1 MHPQAAAAMKNQ
13 IKHWLESIVLP
24 SETELGTGWNQPP
37 EGLEAAVK
45 KQKSEWLDSSSARA
59 LLLDTLNEIYPAIL
73 ERKGGMLSERIDI
86 AEASETVFNAIEGV
100 PYDYRVFFEFDLGYS
115 AQRFNMELANGTLF
129 TTFDVVDVK
138 STLGWREAKED
149 KALFFSTLTQGYISP
164 DRSLAKSEAATKA
177 QGNVKN
183 FVERA
188 LSMDVF
194 RFKNKLD
201 MWGSF
206 KELRPLIYVHQHES
220 ENTVK
225 KKFSIDLP
233 QDLCALIKKITAGY
247 TRQQSVRDYAIPLQ
261 SYLQIALTQ
270 IDAAKAIRSASEW
283 RLDSL
288 ADPSPAMRLV
298 KVCIGL
304 ESIFGDD
311 DCTTGLTKSLS
322 DRCAFVL
329 ADSHE
334 ARNRIINECKDLYT
348 LRSKIVHGVKNRL
361 DDTGEKLLEFGDA
374 ILKRAIHKESS
385 FLPLVDKTLVKFT
398 SDPVHLPSL
407 SQQQDATA

>member
-1 MHPQAAAAMKNQ
+1 MKKQ
-13 IKHWLESIVLP
+13 IENWLASIVLP
-24 SETELGTGWNQPP
+24 SKSELGSGWNQPP

-45 KQKSEWLDSSSARA
+45 KQKSEWLDSSSVRA
-59 LLLDTLNEIYPAIL
+59 LLLDTLNEIYPTLL
-73 ERKGGMLSERIDI
+73 ERNGGMLSEKIDI
-86 AEASETVFNAIEGV
+86 AEASDRVFTAIEGI
-100 PYDYRVFFEFDLGYS
+100 PYNYRVFFELDLGYS
-115 AQRFNMELANGTLF
+115 AHRFCMELKNGTSLS
-129 TTFDVVDVK
+129 TFDVEEVK
-138 STLGWREAKED
+138 STLGWRESKED
-149 KALFFSTLTQGYISP
+149 KSLFFVTLTQGYISP
-164 DRSLAKSEAATKA
+164 DRSLGQAEAATKA
-177 QGNVKN
+177 QGSFKN

-201 MWGSF
+201 ILSSF
-206 KELRPLIYVHQHES
+206 KELRSLMYVHQLEADHI
-220 ENTVK
+220 VK

-233 QDLCALIKKITAGY
+233 RDLHALIKNLTAGY
-247 TRQQSVRDYAIPLQ
+247 TRQSSAHDYAIPLQ

-270 IDAAKAIRSASEW
+270 IDAANAIRSASEW

-298 KVCIGL
+298 KICIGL

-334 ARNRIINECKDLYT
+334 ARTKIINDCKDLYK

-361 DDTGEKLLEFGDA
+361 NDTEEKLLQFGDI

-385 FLPLVDKTLVKFT
+385 LLPPVNKALVKFT
-398 SDPVHLPSL
+398 PGTAFLSPVRN
-407 SQQQDATA
+407 QQKSTT